1 MANLQAISKEGY
13 ADKKWQLNPGFS
25 FAAKHSVSPLV
36 FQELTNAM
44 ACMPIAFMPN
54 KDKYVAVAVQ
64 GLTPETNLFVDADGN
79 WLGKWVPA
87 VYRSYPFILAS
98 TSGDGENLVLSV
110 DEDSGLV
117 GGEEAD
123 QVFFDETG
131 ELSEQMKEVMKFLS
145 EGQNG
150 RIAINRICEQLQ
162 EHDLITPWNL
172 KLEYTEGPYQVDGLF
187 CINEP
192 IFQALSDEAFIELR
206 KTGALSLIYSQLLS
220 MQQISNLAD
229 AARALAKPAAGSQ
242 ADEQEPSE
250 ANVPEESA
258 EPE

>member
-25 FAAKHSVSPLV
+25 FAAKHSVCPLV
-36 FQELTNAM
+36 FQELTSAM
-44 ACMPIAFMPN
+44 ASMPIAFMPN
-54 KDKYVAVAVQ
+54 EDKFVAVAVQ
-64 GLTPETNLFVDADGN
+64 GITSETNLFVDADGN

-87 VYRSYPFILAS
+87 VYRSYPFVLAS

-123 QVFFDETG
+123 QIFFNEAG

-150 RIAINRICEQLQ
+150 RIVVNKICEQLQ
-162 EHDLITPWNL
+162 EHDLIKPWNL
-172 KLEYTEGPYQVDGLF
+172 KLEYNEGPFEVEGLF

-192 IFQALSDEAFIELR
+192 TFQALSDEAFIELR
-206 KTGALSLIYSQLLS
+206 KSGALSLIYSQLLS

-229 AARALAKPAAGSQ
+229 ATRARATPAVSSAP
-242 ADEQEPSE
+242 DE
-250 ANVPEESA
+250 ATT
-258 EPE
+258 